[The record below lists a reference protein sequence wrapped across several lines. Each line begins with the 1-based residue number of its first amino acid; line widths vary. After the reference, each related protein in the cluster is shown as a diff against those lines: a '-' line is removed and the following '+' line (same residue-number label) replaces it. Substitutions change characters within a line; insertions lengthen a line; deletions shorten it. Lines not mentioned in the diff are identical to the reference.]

1 MAAEA
6 AGMKNSRGLDIF
18 KVAGI
23 QIRLDYSWLVV
34 FVLVIWSLSAGYFPR
49 RYPDQSTWVY
59 WLAGLVA
66 TLFFF
71 ASILVH
77 ELSHSFIA
85 MRFGIKIPSIT
96 LFIFGGMAHIAEE
109 PKTPKI
115 EFSMAIVGP
124 LTSFLLAGFFWG
136 LRVLFEG
143 SIPFLAVIVLE
154 YLAWINLALGIFNLF
169 PGFPL
174 DGGRVF
180 RAFWWWKTGS
190 QTQATRLASDMGKG
204 LALTLIILGALQIFT
219 GSLLG
224 GLWFIFIGMFLRG
237 IAEGGYQ
244 ELILRQSL
252 EVVRAREI
260 MVQNIVSVPSDL
272 LLSRVITDYFLRFG
286 YRGFPVV
293 QNDNVVGVIS
303 LADVKKV
310 PEQMRANKRAEEVMI
325 PRGSNI
331 EIGPEASLAEALKK
345 MNQEEIGRLLVIENH
360 KMIGMITRTGLLRR
374 LEFTRALRRP
384 KLTTE
389 SRNEEIGDGSLRKT

>member
-6 AGMKNSRGLDIF
+6 VGAKASRGLDLF

-34 FVLVIWSLSAGYFPR
+34 FVLVISSLSAGYFPR
-49 RYPDQSTWVY
+49 HYPNQSSSIY

-136 LRVLFEG
+136 LKLLFEG

-154 YLAWINLALGIFNLF
+154 YLAWINLALRISNLF

-190 QTQATRLASDMGKG
+190 LTQ
-204 LALTLIILGALQIFT
+204 
-219 GSLLG
+219 
-224 GLWFIFIGMFLRG
+224 
-237 IAEGGYQ
+237 
-244 ELILRQSL
+244 
-252 EVVRAREI
+252 
-260 MVQNIVSVPSDL
+260 
-272 LLSRVITDYFLRFG
+272 
-286 YRGFPVV
+286 
-293 QNDNVVGVIS
+293 
-303 LADVKKV
+303 VK
-310 PEQMRANKRAEEVMI
+310 
-325 PRGSNI
+325 
-331 EIGPEASLAEALKK
+331 LAE
-345 MNQEEIGRLLVIENH
+345 
-360 KMIGMITRTGLLRR
+360 
-374 LEFTRALRRP
+374 
-384 KLTTE
+384 
-389 SRNEEIGDGSLRKT
+389 